1 MTSVLPLRR
10 RISAARWK
18 GYDIAI
24 IIMRIFYR
32 LLAAAAVLA
41 AFVACDLI
49 DPDTPDRYPVEK
61 PDSSE
66 EEEKPEEEDRPV
78 ISKIK
83 KSSRTLEVS
92 MNFTAEASSS
102 SSRLYV
108 ALPCPRSN
116 DYQDI
121 SNLETDGQHKTTDK
135 GDEYLTWNETYE
147 RGSQVNHTSKVVF
160 DYVTY
165 GVSVDFSRIPEI
177 YPYDTDSEIYR
188 NYTSS
193 SGEYI
198 DPMNLTIK
206 SIASSLWAKSS
217 DVVDYAYK
225 CYEYVASTYRYLNP
239 NTGIHTLENNLK
251 AGGGDCGNLSAIYI
265 SLLRNRNIPSR
276 PVVCIRPDA
285 SFHVWSEF
293 YLESYGWIPV
303 DVTYKN
309 SDPQGDYFGI
319 YPGDGIVVSNEY
331 DLLLEIGD
339 ETFSIPLLQTYA
351 YWYRNMA
358 GAEDSYKIKIVE

>member
-1 MTSVLPLRR
+1 
-10 RISAARWK
+10 
-18 GYDIAI
+18 
-24 IIMRIFYR
+24 MRVFYR
-32 LLAAAAVLA
+32 LLASAAVLIA
-41 AFVACDLI
+41 SVSCDLI
-49 DPDTPDRYPVEK
+49 DPDAPDRDPVEK

-66 EEEKPEEEDRPV
+66 EEKTPEDQDGPV
-78 ISKIK
+78 ISKLRR
-83 KSSRTLEVS
+83 SSGTLEVS
-92 MNFTAEASSS
+92 MTFTAEASSS
-102 SSRLYV
+102 SSRLHV
-108 ALPCPRSN
+108 ALPCPQSG

-121 SNLETDGQHKTTDK
+121 SNLETDGQSKITDK
-135 GDEYLTWNETYE
+135 GDGYLTWNETYE
-147 RGSQVNHTSKVVF
+147 RGSKVNHTSKVVF

-165 GVSVDFSRIPEI
+165 SVSVDFSRIQEI
-177 YPYDTDSEIYR
+177 YPYDTESDIYM

-198 DPMNLTIK
+198 DPMNPKIK

-217 DVVDYAYK
+217 DVVDYAYR
-225 CYEYVASTYRYLNP
+225 CYEYVASKYSYLNP
-239 NTGIHTLENNLK
+239 NTGIHTLEDNLR

-276 PVVCIRPDA
+276 PVVCIRPDS

-309 SDPQGDYFGI
+309 SDPKGDYFGI

-331 DLLLEIGD
+331 DLPLEIGD
-339 ETFSIPLLQTYA
+339 RSFNIPLLQTYA
-351 YWYRNMA
+351 YWYWNMA
-358 GAEDSYKIKIVE
+358 GPEDSYKITSVRKSK